1 MKSLLFLIA
10 IFVFACGPEK
20 DSQNET
26 SNLEF
31 SSFNIEI
38 LDTTDLFS
46 KNLTRQILVEKIS
59 ENNISNSTELIEE
72 GTVEVNY
79 SKIYAN
85 TEKELTLF
93 WNNNGA
99 LKSIILNNPVS
110 KWSVNNLKIGMTI
123 DEILNENA
131 KDFNFYGFGWD
142 EGGKIYDWN
151 DGKFSDFQNGLKVY
165 LLLNFDEFTESEID
179 KLSGD
184 GITLN
189 SNDIILKKE
198 KVIIDKIE
206 VMF

>member
-1 MKSLLFLIA
+1 MKILLFLIA
-10 IFVFACGPEK
+10 ILVFGCSSEK
-20 DSQNET
+20 SSQNET
-26 SNLEF
+26 DFLQF

-38 LDTTDLFS
+38 LDTNDLFS
-46 KNLTRQILVEKIS
+46 KNLTKQKLVENIGKM
-59 ENNISNSTELIEE
+59 NISDSTELIEE
-72 GTVEVNY
+72 GTIEINY

-93 WNNNGA
+93 WNNTGT
-99 LKSIILNNPVS
+99 LKSVKLSNPIS
-110 KWSVNNLKIGMTI
+110 KWSVNNLKVGMTI
-123 DEILNENA
+123 DEISNENA

-151 DGKFSDFQNGLKVY
+151 NGKFSNFQNGLKVY
-165 LLLNFDEFTESEID
+165 LFLNFDELTESEID

-189 SNDIILKKE
+189 SNDIILKKK